1 MPFINTKTN
10 ISISKEKEEII
21 KSKLGKAISILGKS
35 ESWLM
40 LNFEDNS
47 RMYFRGE
54 NSFPM
59 AFVAVDLYGRAD
71 SARYNSL
78 TNEITTIFNEELE
91 IDKDKIYVKYSEV
104 DNWGWNGN
112 NL

>member
-10 ISISKEKEEII
+10 ISISKEQEQNI
-21 KSKLGKAISILGKS
+21 KSKLRKAISILGKS

-40 LNFEDNS
+40 LNFEDNN

-54 NSFPM
+54 NNFPM
-59 AFVAVDLYGRAD
+59 AFVAVDLYGRA
-71 SARYNSL
+71 SSSSYNSL
-78 TNEITTIFNEELE
+78 TSEITTILNEELG
-91 IDKDKIYVKYSEV
+91 IDNDKIYVKYSEI